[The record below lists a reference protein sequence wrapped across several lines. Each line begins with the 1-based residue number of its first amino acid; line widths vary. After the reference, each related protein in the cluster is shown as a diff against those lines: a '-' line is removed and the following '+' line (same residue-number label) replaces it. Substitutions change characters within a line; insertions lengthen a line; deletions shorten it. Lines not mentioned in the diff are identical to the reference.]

1 MSKLTERIIRKWRK
15 DAKLEKI
22 GEFEVYSGAMVL
34 SDPCRDL
41 DFKGQNMVAAVGNG
55 TWTFYSYRDGNCIH
69 KILAVLKAAEEEES
83 DLVGSGIWNLR
94 TYNGQMGSFDA
105 AMYRRDSRFPNA
117 PVLDYYKACRENGQ
131 LFYESCCACTA
142 SERHAG
148 VIPFGGVSISGEND
162 AGCYCGMVYRCD
174 GQAVAVV
181 IDFDIS
187 TMMKW
192 R

>member
-41 DFKGQNMVAAVGNG
+41 DFEGQDMVRAVRNG

-69 KILAVLKAAEEEES
+69 KILAVLKAVEEEES
-83 DLVGSGIWNLR
+83 DLAGSGIWNLR
-94 TYNGQMGSFDA
+94 TYNGQMGIFDA
-105 AMYRRDSRFPNA
+105 AMYRRDCRFPND
-117 PVLDYYKACRENGQ
+117 PVSDYYKACQENGQ

-142 SERHAG
+142 QNG
-148 VIPFGGVSISGEND
+148 TPV
-162 AGCYCGMVYRCD
+162 
-174 GQAVAVV
+174 
-181 IDFDIS
+181 
-187 TMMKW
+187 
-192 R
+192 